1 MSFEKSAEY
10 AANADA
16 EDVLK
21 DFRKK
26 FIFPELNGITALY
39 FTGNSLGLQP
49 ETAKDA
55 LLTEIDDWAK
65 FGVEG
70 HFEARNPWYSYHEM
84 FSVGLSKICGA
95 LPTEVVAMGSLTNNL
110 HLLMVSFYRPTKERF
125 KIICEK
131 KAFPSDIYALHSQA
145 RFHGFHP
152 NEAVIEVAPREGE
165 TTIRHEDIL
174 DAIHQHSHELALVMF
189 GGVNYFTGQLFD
201 MKSITEAGH
210 KAGAVV
216 GFDLAHAAGNVKLE
230 LHHWNV
236 DFAAWCS
243 YKYLNSGPGSV
254 AGIFVHEKHHKN
266 NTLPRFEGW
275 WGTNP
280 DTRFLM
286 SDTFDSMENAGA
298 WQLSNAPV
306 FSMAVH
312 KASLDIFMEA
322 GMDRLIEKSKKLT
335 AYLEFLVKTLN
346 AEMGTNVI
354 EVITPENQAERGC
367 QLSLRFPGYG
377 KDLFHR
383 LTKHGI
389 IADWREPNVVRVA
402 PVPLYNSFTDVYG
415 FYSTLKSI
423 LNSK

>member
-1 MSFEKSAEY
+1 MSFEKSPEY

-26 FIFPELNGITALY
+26 FFFPELNGKTALY

-49 ETAKDA
+49 VTAKDA

-84 FSVGLSKICGA
+84 FSVGLSIICGA

-110 HLLMVSFYRPTKERF
+110 HLLMVSFYRPTKERY

-131 KAFPSDIYALHSQA
+131 KAFPSDVYALHSQA
-145 RFHGFHP
+145 RFHGFQPH
-152 NEAVIEVAPREGE
+152 EAVIEVAPREGE

-174 DAIHQHSHELALVMF
+174 DAIHQHSNELALVVF

-210 KAGAVV
+210 EAGAVV

-230 LHHWNV
+230 LHRWNV

-266 NTLPRFEGW
+266 NSLPRFEGW

-335 AYLEFLVKTLN
+335 AYLDFLVKALN
-346 AEMGTNVI
+346 DDAGKRVI
-354 EVITPENQAERGC
+354 EIITPENSNERGC

-377 KDLFHR
+377 KDLFHQ

-415 FYSTLKSI
+415 FYTTLKSI
-423 LNSK
+423 LNLK